1 MELVEDFIALIYR
14 SSHSVYSKDVATN
27 ALKKFDKFCK
37 ARYNKDLLET
47 TIAIK
52 KNSLNPYNVLND
64 FVTYMDNE
72 QLKSSSIRLNL
83 TYARQYLI
91 YNDVEINPYKTR
103 VKIKL
108 PKLQREKRLALDH
121 ETVSKI
127 INSFPMKH
135 KVFSLMMI
143 STLRRPHE
151 ILQLRV
157 GDIDFDSI
165 PTMVNI
171 PAFVSKNKTQN
182 LSFLTQE
189 CKNMLL
195 QFLGRRSR
203 MPDEYVFPRNTTP
216 KLAAMGYAKMMRFY
230 MKRMPE
236 LNIRK
241 ESTPNRFK
249 ISLYSFKDF
258 AFTRAAKKFDT
269 DFARELKGD
278 RTTQYSNY
286 TIEEKKEMYRE
297 LEPELTIFNAEGIRR
312 DLDAKYSTQAREL
325 QELKEKE
332 QGKEKEIEVLRQE
345 VGEMKVGLDLLK
357 PVLSQLAKE
366 AKTKKF
372 VFKSPEG
379 NETYMLSTK
388 DISRMIGDKNK
399 SS

>member
-1 MELVEDFIALIYR
+1 MELVEDFIALVYR
-14 SSHSVYSKDVATN
+14 SSHSEYSKNVAINT
-27 ALKKFDKFCK
+27 LKKFDKFCQ
-37 ARYNKDLLET
+37 ARYNRNILD
-47 TIAIK
+47 TISALK
-52 KNSLNPYNVLND
+52 KNLLNPYNVLND

-72 QLKSSSIRLNL
+72 NLKSASIRVFL
-83 TYARQYLI
+83 TYARQYLT
-91 YNDVEINPYKTR
+91 YNDIDINPYKSR
-103 VKIKL
+103 VRIKL
-108 PKLQREKRLALDH
+108 PKLQRDKRYALDH
-121 ETVSKI
+121 ETVAVILNVLPLKLKI
-127 INSFPMKH
+127 
-135 KVFSLMMI
+135 FSLMMI
-143 STLRRPHE
+143 STIRRPHE
-151 ILQLRV
+151 LVQLRV
-157 GDIDFDSI
+157 ADIDFDSF

-182 LSFLTQE
+182 LSFLTPE

-195 QFLGRRSR
+195 QYLGRRSKI
-203 MPDEYVFPRNTTP
+203 PDELIFPRNTTP
-216 KLAAMGYAKMMRFY
+216 IRAVQNYAKMMRFY
-230 MKRMPE
+230 MKRIPE

-241 ESTPNRFK
+241 DSTPNRYK
-249 ISLYSFKDF
+249 ISLYTFKDF

-312 DLDAKYSTQAREL
+312 DLEAKYSTQAREL

-345 VGEMKVGLDLLK
+345 VGELKVGVDLLK

-379 NETYMLSTK
+379 NQTYMLSTK
-388 DISRMIGDKNK
+388 DISRMIGDGEKK
-399 SS
+399 